1 MEADRNK
8 EGCDREG
15 GWSDSMEHFRFLGD
29 TPGFFWF
36 VFFFF
41 CSLEEQNLQNEY
53 IHMERVCIRIPH
65 RL

>member
-1 MEADRNK
+1 VIGKEAGVTVWNTSVSLVTR
-8 EGCDREG
+8 
-15 GWSDSMEHFRFLGD
+15 LV
-29 TPGFFWF
+29 FFGL
-36 VFFFF
+36 FFFF